1 MNWENEWFEGRCRR
15 GGGGGVGGGGEV
27 IWKKVNS

>member
-1 MNWENEWFEGRCRR
+1 MNWENEWFEGRCQNEWF
-15 GGGGGVGGGGEV
+15 GGGGEV